1 MLIFAEKLPMN
12 KTSRA
17 HLFLIVSGLLFG
29 ANYWIAKGLMPDFMQ
44 PAQIILVRCLS
55 AVALFWL
62 VSMMTIRE
70 KVGRRDHILLA
81 MGGLTG
87 ISVNQTFF
95 FSGLAL
101 TSPVDAALLHS
112 GSPIVVLLFSA
123 LIAGEK
129 INLLKISG
137 ILMGASGAVALVLQ
151 GSMAEGSSGN
161 QLLGNSLIV
170 LNIVSYSLYLVII
183 KPLMSRYTA
192 ITIMKWVFL
201 YGFLFVIPY
210 SLTSVSSIQFGN
222 FTGFAWFSLA
232 YIVIGTTF
240 VTYLMTSY
248 SLRYVSAGT
257 AGYYIYIQ
265 PVIAAF
271 IGIVLFRESFTLIK
285 LLAAVLVFA
294 GVFLVNRNTGSKKM
308 SERNQ

>member
-1 MLIFAEKLPMN
+1 MN

-44 PAQIILVRCLS
+44 PAQIIFVRCLS

-62 VSMMTIRE
+62 VSAITQKE
-70 KVGRRDHILLA
+70 KVCRRDHFLLA
-81 MGGLTG
+81 LGGLTG

-95 FSGLAL
+95 FSGLSL

-112 GSPIVVLLFSA
+112 GSPVVVLLFSTLLA
-123 LIAGEK
+123 REK
-129 INLLKISG
+129 INLSKIAG
-137 ILMGASGAVALVLQ
+137 ILMGASGAVALVLH
-151 GSMAEGSSGN
+151 GNAAESGSGN
-161 QLLGNSLIV
+161 HLLGNTLII

-183 KPLMSRYTA
+183 KPLMVRYRA

-201 YGFLFVIPY
+201 YGFLLILPY
-210 SLTSVSSIQFGN
+210 SLNSVSSIGFGK
-222 FTGFAWFSLA
+222 FSDFAWFSLA
-232 YIVIGTTF
+232 YIVLGTTF
-240 VTYLMTSY
+240 LTYLMTSY

-257 AGYYIYIQ
+257 AGYYIYLQ

-271 IGIVLFRESFTLIK
+271 IGITFFRESPSFIK
-285 LLAAVLVFA
+285 MLAAALVFA
-294 GVFLVNRNTGSKKM
+294 GVFLVNRKEGLKKVP
-308 SERNQ
+308 ERDQQPAKDFL